1 MKSAGF
7 KQLECDKCIF
17 IHHDE
22 ATKKF
27 VLVGCEV
34 DDLIITGNDAACIA
48 RLKKKLV
55 DEYNVTDWERIASFL
70 GVTADPRWIDPPP
83 PQLPIWSADRTIWS
97 ENYVFGPNFC
107 PNSFEF

>member
-34 DDLIITGNDAACIA
+34 DDLIITGSDAACIS
-48 RLKKKLV
+48 RFKKKLV
-55 DEYNVTDWERIASFL
+55 SYLIMEIVIRYQLEQFICTCGGVGGYPKRIMLVDCLTLLATS
-70 GVTADPRWIDPPP
+70 
-83 PQLPIWSADRTIWS
+83 
-97 ENYVFGPNFC
+97 C
-107 PNSFEF
+107 